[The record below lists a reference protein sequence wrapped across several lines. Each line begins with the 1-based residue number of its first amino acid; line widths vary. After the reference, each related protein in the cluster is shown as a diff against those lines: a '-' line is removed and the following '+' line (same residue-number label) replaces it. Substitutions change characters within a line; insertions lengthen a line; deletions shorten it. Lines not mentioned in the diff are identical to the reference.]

1 MIPDDGTRRRSPCP
15 PVVAPSTT
23 TTKLLP
29 AASPRCYQ
37 RLNSLSRTPSQQHPR
52 RCTYRNALQQ
62 PWPLNTSN
70 DDDEDLIRPAR
81 STTPYSEN
89 NKTKSQST
97 QQGGKKNNK
106 KNSPKQKPRNSKE
119 PKTPTNPLNHDT
131 PLVVKR
137 IKSPP
142 PQNKP
147 SSTRPHSL
155 YKQKIKIKTKKSL
168 PKTKTKSEPKLI
180 STTTQN
186 NFSFAKPRMET
197 RSWKMNLSK
206 CNQPKKNKQT
216 NKQGCYSLAL

>member
-97 QQGGKKNNK
+97 QQGKKKTIK
-106 KNSPKQKPRNSKE
+106 KFSKTKTSKLKRTQNSTKSLESRYSTRCQEDQIPAPTKQTFLYTTTFTLQTKNQNQKPKNPYPKQKPNPNQNLLVQQ
-119 PKTPTNPLNHDT
+119 PKTIFLLQNPEW
-131 PLVVKR
+131 
-137 IKSPP
+137 
-142 PQNKP
+142 
-147 SSTRPHSL
+147 
-155 YKQKIKIKTKKSL
+155 KQEAGK
-168 PKTKTKSEPKLI
+168 
-180 STTTQN
+180 
-186 NFSFAKPRMET
+186 
-197 RSWKMNLSK
+197 
-206 CNQPKKNKQT
+206 
-216 NKQGCYSLAL
+216 

>member
-1 MIPDDGTRRRSPCP
+1 MVPDDGTRRRSPCP
-15 PVVAPSTT
+15 PVVAPSMT

-62 PWPLNTSN
+62 PWPPNTSN

-81 STTPYSEN
+81 STTPNSEN

-97 QQGGKKNNK
+97 QQEKKKTIKKILQNK
-106 KNSPKQKPRNSKE
+106 ILQNSKE
-119 PKTPTNPLNHDT
+119 PKTQRNPLNHNT
-131 PLVVKR
+131 PLVVKS

-142 PQNKP
+142 PQKKP

-155 YKQKIKIKTKKSL
+155 YKPKIPTQNKNKQKQKPNPNPNQNLLIQQ
-168 PKTKTKSEPKLI
+168 PKTQKK
-180 STTTQN
+180 
-186 NFSFAKPRMET
+186 FAKPRMGT
-197 RSWKMNLSK
+197 TSWKMNLSK
-206 CNQPKKNKQT
+206 CNKT
-216 NKQGCYSLAL
+216 NNRVVIF

>member
-97 QQGGKKNNK
+97 QQGKEKKQL

-119 PKTPTNPLNHDT
+119 PQNST
-131 PLVVKR
+131 
-137 IKSPP
+137 KSLE
-142 PQNKP
+142 
-147 SSTRPHSL
+147 SRYSTRCQEDQIPAPTKETFL
-155 YKQKIKIKTKKSL
+155 YTTTFTLQTKNQNQKPKNPYPKQKPNPNQNL
-168 PKTKTKSEPKLI
+168 LVQQPKTI
-180 STTTQN
+180 
-186 NFSFAKPRMET
+186 FFFFAKPRMET
-197 RSWKMNLSK
+197 TSWK
-206 CNQPKKNKQT
+206 
-216 NKQGCYSLAL
+216 YESLKM